1 MLTPSNVEIKG
12 GQIDE
17 LEMNRNQ
24 IIKSSL
30 SLYDDNQFNDNS
42 NNHYGQHDNNNYI
55 YNNNNSNNNTIN
67 DSNLKEIID
76 IDNDNE
82 DVDMFNDNDVNPL
95 PEVIEI
101 SDKFKSTE
109 SKQL

>member
-30 SLYDDNQFNDNS
+30 SLYDDNQSNDNS

-101 SDKFKSTE
+101 SD
-109 SKQL
+109 